1 MRRYMPSY
9 EFYNEETG
17 LKLMVCRR
25 VEDRDKPLHFARI
38 TVPSTITIHGF
49 EPSEAESFDQT
60 IIQKLHRKEERD
72 GSRFQCGEFTK
83 QQIKDAWTSPIREG
97 NGHGR

>member
-1 MRRYMPSY
+1 MPLY

-17 LKLMVCRR
+17 MRLLIPRK
-25 VEDRDKPLHFARI
+25 VEDRNEPLAFTRI

-49 EPSEAESFDQT
+49 EPTPAEDFDNS
-60 IIQKLHRKEERD
+60 ILKKLHRKEERD

-83 QQIKDAWTSPIREG
+83 QQIKDAWTNPIRAT
-97 NGHGR
+97 